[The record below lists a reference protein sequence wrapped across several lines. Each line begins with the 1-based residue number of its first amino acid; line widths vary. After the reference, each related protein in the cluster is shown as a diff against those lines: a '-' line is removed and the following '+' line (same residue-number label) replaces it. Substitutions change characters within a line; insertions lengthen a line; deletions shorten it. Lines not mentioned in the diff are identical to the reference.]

1 MMKKNYI
8 EIALILDRSGSMQS
22 LRQDAVKGLNE
33 FISKQKLQLVGKQV
47 KFSLILF
54 DHQYLKPIDS
64 QNLWDI
70 KEFTQSDYQPRGLT
84 ALLDA
89 IGQTTDDLGQKFEK
103 QNQNQKPE
111 KVIIAIIT
119 DGLENNSQRYDKN
132 KIKEM
137 ISRQQKEYNWS
148 FIFLSS
154 DLTSIENAKIQY
166 GIDPNMVYCFNASQD
181 GYIGANSSYSKLSK
195 AINTS
200 INTTCILEDQD
211 DNN

>member
-1 MMKKNYI
+1 MKKDYI

-22 LRQDAVKGLNE
+22 LKQDAIKGLNE
-33 FISKQKLQLVGKQV
+33 FISKQKLQLAGKQV

-70 KEFTQSDYQPRGLT
+70 KEFTQADYQPRGMT

-89 IGQTTDDLGQKFEK
+89 IGQTTDDLGQKFAN
-103 QNQNQKPE
+103 QSQNQKPE

-119 DGLENNSQRYDKN
+119 DGLENNSCRYDKN

-137 ISRQQKEYNWS
+137 IMKQQKKYNWS

-154 DLTSIENAKIQY
+154 DLGSLENAKIQY
-166 GIDPNMVYCFNASQD
+166 GIDPNMIYCFNASTD
-181 GYIGANSSYSKLSK
+181 GYIGANSSYSKLSR

-200 INTTCILEDQD
+200 IKTSDIAKDQD
-211 DNN
+211 DDN